1 MSLLRNKLFLAIV
14 FTLFLA
20 ACSNSAQQESSTQ
33 DRTTTEAIKNPSAE
47 EQSLDQVVDQYL
59 LLKDALVASN
69 SEEVQAKATSMLKV
83 IDATNMMGV
92 QQSAKQIAA
101 TTDLETQR
109 AYFDS
114 LSMHVYEHLEA
125 QREGERTIYKQYC
138 PMAFDNRGAF
148 WLSNAQEIRNP
159 YFGDQMLKC
168 GRVEET
174 IEY

>member
-1 MSLLRNKLFLAIV
+1 MPLLQNKLVLAIA

-20 ACSNSAQQESSTQ
+20 ACSNSAQQESATQ
-33 DRTTTEAIKNPSAE
+33 DQTTAEAEKKPSAE

-69 SEEVQAKATSMLKV
+69 PEEVQSKATSMLEV
-83 IDATNMMGV
+83 IDATNMMGI

-101 TTDLETQR
+101 ATDLETQR

-114 LSMHVYEHLEA
+114 LSIHVYEHLEA
-125 QREGERTIYKQYC
+125 QNQGEKTIYKQYC

-159 YFGDQMLKC
+159 YFGDEMLTC

-174 IEY
+174 LEY

>member
-1 MSLLRNKLFLAIV
+1 MPLLQNKPFLAIA
-14 FTLFLA
+14 FTLFLT
-20 ACSNSAQQESSTQ
+20 ACSNSAQRESMEQ
-33 DRTTTEAIKNPSAE
+33 DQPTTEAKEKPSAE
-47 EQSLDQVVDQYL
+47 MLSLGQVVDQYL

-69 SEEVQAKATSMLKV
+69 AQEAQAKATSMLEV
-83 IDATNMMGV
+83 IDATNMMEV

-101 TTDLETQR
+101 ATDLETQR

-114 LSMHVYEHLEA
+114 LSIHVYEHLEG
-125 QREGERTIYKQYC
+125 QGEGEKTIYKQYC

>member
-1 MSLLRNKLFLAIV
+1 MPLLQNKLFQAIA

-20 ACSNSAQQESSTQ
+20 ACGGSSQEESSTQ
-33 DRTTTEAIKNPSAE
+33 DQTATEAKEKPSAE
-47 EQSLDQVVDQYL
+47 MLSLGQVVDQYL

-69 SEEVQAKATSMLKV
+69 AQEAQAKATSMLEV
-83 IDATNMMGV
+83 IDATSMMGV

-101 TTDLETQR
+101 ATDLETQR

-114 LSMHVYEHLEA
+114 LSIHVYEHLEG
-125 QREGERTIYKQYC
+125 QGEGEKTIYKQYC